1 MRHIDQ
7 RFIKDLLCGELQ
19 YFFEKVKSN
28 RDTLSLEVRDGY
40 INIYYKGGNLLRIR
54 QQKTK
59 YTFEFDAQYCK
70 NKENDANFSLLN
82 DRGSHDAEAY
92 KQHFDLMMQEMTSWF
107 VAHPKPERDYQQE
120 LLVNNPEI
128 IDIEYQIGKRMRL
141 DMLYVAENKLFIVEN
156 KFGNGAIG
164 GKAGMSKHYQDIC
177 DLLNDSKTREE
188 VLDSVCHISQAKKA
202 LGLTDTAIEKN
213 DIKGIEI
220 LFLMANYIPKGKAL
234 SNELAKMNGT
244 VPASILM
251 ISGDQVKIDLSQA
264 ESILEFK
271 SRLEKV

>member
-1 MRHIDQ
+1 MRHIDES
-7 RFIKDLLCGELQ
+7 FINDLLCGDLQ
-19 YFFEKVKSN
+19 YFFDKVKSN
-28 RDTLSLEVRDGY
+28 RDTLSLEIRDGY

-59 YTFEFDAQYCK
+59 YIFEFDAQYCK
-70 NKENDANFSLLN
+70 NKENDANFALLN
-82 DRGSHDAEAY
+82 DHGIYDAEAY
-92 KQHFDLMMQEMTSWF
+92 KQHFDLMMREMTSWF
-107 VAHPKPERDYQQE
+107 VAHPKPERDYQQK

-177 DLLNDSKTREE
+177 ELLNDAKIREE
-188 VLDSVCHISQAKKA
+188 MLDSVYHISQAKNS
-202 LGLTDTAIEKN
+202 LGLTNTVIQRD
-213 DIKGIEI
+213 DIKDMEI

-234 SNELAKMNGT
+234 SNELAKMNGA

-251 ISGDQVKIDLSQA
+251 TTSDQVKIDLSQA
-264 ESILEFK
+264 EPIFK
-271 SRLEKV
+271 TEE